1 MCLLKKNRLFRL
13 AIQSTPASTFGMKVG
28 RSAYLESLL
37 NMPRLENCERFLLS
51 EEEQFVDDEVDLV
64 YEMPVFDILGDV
76 YVCSNCGSRL
86 TEIPAYNRFYCENC
100 GLHY

>member
-1 MCLLKKNRLFRL
+1 VLVEEKSLLQ
-13 AIQSTPASTFGMKVG
+13 IQTLSSSIFELRWG
-28 RSAYLESLL
+28 RRVHLESLL
-37 NMPRLENCERFLLS
+37 NTVRLENGERSLLS
-51 EEEQFVDDEVDLV
+51 EEEQFAEDEVELIVD
-64 YEMPVFDILGDV
+64 MPVFEILGDL

>member
-1 MCLLKKNRLFRL
+1 MCLLKKPTGRFCYSKH
-13 AIQSTPASTFGMKVG
+13 I
-28 RSAYLESLL
+28 RSAHLESLL
-37 NMPRLENCERFLLS
+37 NMPRLHICERSLLS
-51 EEEQFVDDEVDLV
+51 EEVQFVDNEVELV
-64 YEMPVFDILGDV
+64 YETPVFEILGDV